1 MTDDA
6 VPEAYLLPF
15 EDRMTWSALLA
26 LSHRRRVTRP
36 SGSGDSRG
44 QYLCPFEGGDPK
56 QIRAQPLCQRTMVQ
70 YLEIPSWPGTPGP
83 IIPPKVAWEKLAEAT
98 SQLYG

>member
-1 MTDDA
+1 MYLRSFIQPVPLPPPAIKARETLTKMTDADD
-6 VPEAYLLPF
+6 PEAYLLPF
-15 EDRMTWSALLA
+15 ERVVERGLWDRMTWSALLA

-56 QIRAQPLCQRTMVQ
+56 QIRA
-70 YLEIPSWPGTPGP
+70 
-83 IIPPKVAWEKLAEAT
+83 
-98 SQLYG
+98 